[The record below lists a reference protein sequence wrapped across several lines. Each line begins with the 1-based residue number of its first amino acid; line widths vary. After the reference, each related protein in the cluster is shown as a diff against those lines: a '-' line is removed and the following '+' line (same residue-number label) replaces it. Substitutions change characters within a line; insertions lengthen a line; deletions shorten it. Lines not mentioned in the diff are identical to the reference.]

1 MSLVLRRITW
11 PPDNKTSDKPDYQV
25 FDGETAVGRMYE
37 RDVPGG
43 IKWRWSVYGLAI
55 RGADVPGGLAE
66 SRDDAMAAF
75 KAAWDKAGKR

>member
-1 MSLVLRRITW
+1 
-11 PPDNKTSDKPDYQV
+11 V

-37 RDVPGG
+37 RDLPGG

-55 RGADVPGGLAE
+55 QGADVPGGLAE

-75 KAAWDKAGKR
+75 EAAWDKAGKR

>member
-1 MSLVLRRITW
+1 MSLVLRRIKW

-55 RGADVPGGLAE
+55 RGADVPGGLA
-66 SRDDAMAAF
+66 
-75 KAAWDKAGKR
+75 